1 MAFTVDELK
10 GSFKELDI
18 DRGLIYCNDDPDFFV
33 DMLKIYLDT
42 EKTGALEDALS
53 AGDVKAYQLAVH
65 SLKSISS
72 QIGAMEIAEQA
83 KDLDRAGKA
92 SDMDYIRDNHP
103 KFMYVYGTFI
113 QKLREFLG

>member
-1 MAFTVDELK
+1 
-10 GSFKELDI
+10 
-18 DRGLIYCNDDPDFFV
+18 
-33 DMLKIYLDT
+33 
-42 EKTGALEDALS
+42 
-53 AGDVKAYQLAVH
+53 
-65 SLKSISS
+65 
-72 QIGAMEIAEQA
+72 MEIAEQA